1 MVRVQRYERKRER
14 QLADMGK
21 FGVKPLRGPDDLR
34 QRCRIKQNIGR
45 AGYEMI
51 DAAHDASNGT
61 GDLSVGMT
69 KTRRNRTGNC
79 LPDTQGRYFLAD
91 AVIHSLKIGGAF
103 FGNLALFVFM
113 AENFAQGKAAM
124 IDGDQH
130 SVRGE
135 FREPLVT
142 AYGDDVR
149 FVITEGLNT
158 KVNAIAKGACDQR
171 GDQMIGRTVAEYG
184 KTEWG
189 QRLPLRFPLACFVEG
204 APQLIQLRFIQS
216 ILCQPA
222 QLSARLPA
230 VIQRRSHELPE
241 VIGCPLQPLQPRE
254 IIGIHDR
261 AEPKYCV
268 S

>member
-1 MVRVQRYERKRER
+1 
-14 QLADMGK
+14 
-21 FGVKPLRGPDDLR
+21 
-34 QRCRIKQNIGR
+34 
-45 AGYEMI
+45 
-51 DAAHDASNGT
+51 
-61 GDLSVGMT
+61 
-69 KTRRNRTGNC
+69 
-79 LPDTQGRYFLAD
+79 
-91 AVIHSLKIGGAF
+91 
-103 FGNLALFVFM
+103 M

-184 KTEWG
+184 ETEGG
-189 QRLPLRFPLACFVEG
+189 QTLPHRFRRARFAEG

-216 ILCQPA
+216 ILCQPPQFGPGPFTA
-222 QLSARLPA
+222 
-230 VIQRRSHELPE
+230 IQGGLRQFPE
-241 VIGCPLQPLQPRE
+241 VIR
-254 IIGIHDR
+254 
-261 AEPKYCV
+261 
-268 S
+268 